1 MEKYILYYNSFI
13 DILLAIFKDEE
24 IKKILSEI
32 KLLSDEV
39 KLTFGYNFN
48 NSITNANFTS
58 FLESKIKLVSH
69 KNDDTLVISQSL
81 FGNKLCLK
89 DILNNQT
96 TEIKKI
102 IWLNL
107 HTLYLN
113 AEVLK
118 PDIKQNKLQISKLE
132 KLLNKKEAES
142 TSKEAEFLNS
152 EPLPLPEPKK
162 KNNLFNFDGTLN
174 DDTNNDTAKTIQQL
188 LNVNVN
194 NNTNDMLDDIVGS
207 FQDILS
213 GGNPMN
219 GILGVSQKISQKY
232 ADQINNGDIELDK
245 LMESIT
251 KKVPAIG
258 EMMKMMPTDKQKSKQ
273 EQYVMNETFS
283 TASVPLGNNDT
294 TNKNMDIG
302 NMLKM
307 ADGMGFIPQFGNTI
321 NNTTENPINIPG
333 MENIQTLLGFVNK
346 IEKSDNQDSVN
357 TIKNEMDTF
366 LQNNLGID
374 INKFNEDINKI
385 I

>member
-32 KLLSDEV
+32 KLLSDDV